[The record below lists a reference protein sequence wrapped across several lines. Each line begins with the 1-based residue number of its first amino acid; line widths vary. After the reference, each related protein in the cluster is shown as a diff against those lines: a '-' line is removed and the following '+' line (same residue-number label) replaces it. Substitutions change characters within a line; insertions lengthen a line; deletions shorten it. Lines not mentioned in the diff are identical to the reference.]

1 MQLVYLSPVSWGSFA
16 QRPHKFVEWYRRRT
30 NGRVLWVEPY
40 PTRLPAWTDLRRREA
55 ARANQSSRATPVWLE
70 ILNPPSMPV
79 EPLPVVGRIN
89 RLMWRR
95 TIAQIVE
102 FCSRAP
108 TVVVVGK
115 PSALALEVIARLPG
129 TTSLYDAMDD
139 FPAFYTGL
147 SRAAMAR
154 NEQLLVQRV
163 THIAASA
170 TFIMQRWSNLRTDI
184 RLVHNGL
191 DADALPEPKVPEA
204 RSEQSVFG
212 YVGTIAAWF
221 DWDWVI
227 ALAHARPH
235 DLIKLIGPLFEPAGR
250 VLPPNIELHPQRM
263 HAGALAAMR
272 EFDVGLIPFR
282 RTLLTQSVDPIK
294 YYEYRALGLPVI
306 STRFGEMIARDG
318 EEGTFINNDV
328 SDIAASAARAL
339 RYRPN
344 AEAIELF
351 RRMND
356 WDARFTQLGQL
367 LELPKSGAR

>member
-1 MQLVYLSPVSWGSFA
+1 
-16 QRPHKFVEWYRRRT
+16 
-30 NGRVLWVEPY
+30 
-40 PTRLPAWTDLRRREA
+40 
-55 ARANQSSRATPVWLE
+55 
-70 ILNPPSMPV
+70 MPV
-79 EPLPVVGRIN
+79 EPLPVVGRVN

-102 FCSRAP
+102 FCGRAP

-191 DADALPEPKVPEA
+191 DADALPEPKVPAA
-204 RSEQSVFG
+204 RNEQSVFG

-263 HAGALAAMR
+263 HVDALAAMR

-356 WDARFTQLGQL
+356 WDARFTQLDQL